1 MAMKKA
7 APKKDNDLAGSPAAG
22 KFSKSGAKVYGA
34 PGRTDQRKTDQ
45 AKRASKKAASASANA
60 KKVAKGKK

>member
-1 MAMKKA
+1 MVMKKA
-7 APKKDNDLAGSPAAG
+7 APKKGNDLAGSPAAG

-45 AKRASKKAASASANA
+45 AKRAEKKKAQDLARRV
-60 KKVAKGKK
+60 KQKQR